1 MSHRKLPP
9 PLLAALMRCSFN
21 TQAQIYRWVD
31 ADGQVH
37 FDQQPRAGAE
47 VVEIRP
53 QVVERERHVRDS
65 EAAMERLTDIRA
77 EERQQQRNLLAQQQR
92 QRRARCADMRDRLA
106 RFEQRVYWYE
116 ENADGKRVEVSN
128 ARVAEAEASLRQQ
141 IAEQC

>member
-9 PLLAALMRCSFN
+9 PLLAALMLCSFN

-128 ARVAEAEASLRQQ
+128 ARVAEAKASLRQQ

>member
-1 MSHRKLPP
+1 
-9 PLLAALMRCSFN
+9 
-21 TQAQIYRWVD
+21 
-31 ADGQVH
+31 
-37 FDQQPRAGAE
+37 
-47 VVEIRP
+47 
-53 QVVERERHVRDS
+53 
-65 EAAMERLTDIRA
+65 MERLTDIRA

-128 ARVAEAEASLRQQ
+128 ARVAEAKASLRQQ